1 MTMTMING
9 RQVEAAQDCISEP
22 SQIPFRS
29 GATSPRCQSLSASTS
44 SFYNF
49 YDCHHVQVQ
58 ETNFAELSGD
68 KLTVEQELLVPRGAG
83 NVQGGIDLDGFHL
96 DVDVDA

>member
-1 MTMTMING
+1 MKKT
-9 RQVEAAQDCISEP
+9 
-22 SQIPFRS
+22 
-29 GATSPRCQSLSASTS
+29 
-44 SFYNF
+44 
-49 YDCHHVQVQ
+49 

>member
-1 MTMTMING
+1 MKKT
-9 RQVEAAQDCISEP
+9 
-22 SQIPFRS
+22 
-29 GATSPRCQSLSASTS
+29 
-44 SFYNF
+44 
-49 YDCHHVQVQ
+49 

-83 NVQGGIDLDGFHL
+83 NVQGGIGLDGFHL